1 MTKISLYEYEPTR
14 SARPR
19 WAVLEA
25 GIEYESIGNDASV
38 FGHPDLGSVHPLRKI
53 PAAIIDGKP
62 LFESAAITAAI
73 ADLVPEKNLIAKPG
87 TWDRSLHDQW
97 VLFVL
102 TEMEA
107 WFWSNFLNMVILP
120 DEQKNLA
127 CIDQNIGMFKRGA
140 AALDK
145 ILGEQDY
152 LVGGQFSVTDII
164 ASYSVNGARKFGYIE
179 DFPNLQKFL
188 ERMFKREHCTLDQS

>member
-1 MTKISLYEYEPTR
+1 MKKISLYEYEPTR

-19 WAVLEA
+19 WALLEA
-25 GIEYESIGNDASV
+25 GIEYESIGNSPSV
-38 FGHPDLGSVHPLRKI
+38 FGHSDLGTVHPLHKV

-62 LFESAAITAAI
+62 LFESAAICAAI
-73 ADLVPEKNLIAKPG
+73 ADRVPEKNLIAKPG

-107 WFWSNFLNMVILP
+107 WFYPNLLNIAILP
-120 DEQKNLA
+120 EEDRNPA
-127 CIDQNIGMFKRGA
+127 CIDQNTAFFKRGA

-145 ILGEQDY
+145 VLSEQDY

-164 ASYSVNGARKFGYIE
+164 ASFTVNGARRFGYID
-179 DFPNLQKFL
+179 DFPNLQKYL
-188 ERMFKREHCTLDQS
+188 ERMFKRKHCTLDQG

>member
-107 WFWSNFLNMVILP
+107 WFWPNFLNMVILP

-127 CIDQNIGMFKRGA
+127 CIDQNIAMFKRGA

-179 DFPNLQKFL
+179 DFPNLQKYL